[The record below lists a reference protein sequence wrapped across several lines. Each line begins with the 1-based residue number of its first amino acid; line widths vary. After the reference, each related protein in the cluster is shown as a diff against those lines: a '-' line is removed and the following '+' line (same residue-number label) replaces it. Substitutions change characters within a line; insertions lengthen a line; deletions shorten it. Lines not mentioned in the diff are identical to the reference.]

1 MLGQYKFVWVYINC
15 REVKEGAL
23 SAQNE
28 HPPTTHQ
35 LGFQLELVADEIH
48 WLFHMNLPPAW
59 YKTDTETTND
69 S

>member
-1 MLGQYKFVWVYINC
+1 MLGQYKFVEVYINC

-28 HPPTTHQ
+28 HPPTTHH

-48 WLFHMNLPPAW
+48 WLFHMNLPPA
-59 YKTDTETTND
+59 
-69 S
+69 